1 MSNTRFAV
9 AVHVLTVISLDETQP
24 ISSQLIASSVGTNAA
39 LIRRLLISLND
50 AKITCAERGAS
61 GGVRLARPASSITLF
76 DVWRAVDEEGQLF
89 RVHPTSNPQCPVGRN
104 IEGLLG
110 GVLSSTQSTVEA
122 VLGKVTIRDLVAKVE
137 IAG

>member
-1 MSNTRFAV
+1 M
-9 AVHVLTVISLDETQP
+9 
-24 ISSQLIASSVGTNAA
+24 
-39 LIRRLLISLND
+39 
-50 AKITCAERGAS
+50 
-61 GGVRLARPASSITLF
+61 F
-76 DVWRAVDEEGQLF
+76 DVWRAVDDEGQLF

-122 VLGKVTIRDLVAKVE
+122 VLGKVTIRDLVAKVG